1 MSLLGKL
8 LNSPIGFSAAVRDNL
23 SCQKIQTLK
32 VVERIYN
39 AAVVVLGIIIPLALV
54 AWVVWLAWTLPP
66 ANPAEQAPR
75 REREVNIEKRK
86 ESKRSL
92 CRAAAVNPAT
102 VYYARPVG

>member
-1 MSLLGKL
+1 M
-8 LNSPIGFSAAVRDNL
+8 
-23 SCQKIQTLK
+23 
-32 VVERIYN
+32 ERIYN
-39 AAVVVLGIIIPLALV
+39 AAVVVIGIIIPLALV

-66 ANPAEQAPR
+66 ANPANPAEQTAR

-86 ESKRSL
+86 ESERSL